1 MKQERPNLGIFRTLR
16 VALIL
21 WAFCCVPCAFS
32 SDAAKS
38 KYESSAGNYAA
49 LMDYDMASAAK
60 PNSKF
65 FKEAKSAADS
75 GDPYAQYIVGVCYYM
90 GAGVERDCQQA
101 AMNFSKSAFSGNKYG
116 QLGLGFCM
124 MEGCGLEEN
133 PKAAAGYF
141 EKSGLASAKNALG
154 VCYYKGAG
162 TEFNPKLAVELF
174 KDAASKGCN
183 RAKASLG
190 RAYIEGL
197 GVEKT

>member
-75 GDPYAQYIVGVCYYM
+75 GDPYAQ
-90 GAGVERDCQQA
+90 
-101 AMNFSKSAFSGNKYG
+101 
-116 QLGLGFCM
+116 
-124 MEGCGLEEN
+124 
-133 PKAAAGYF
+133 
-141 EKSGLASAKNALG
+141 
-154 VCYYKGAG
+154 
-162 TEFNPKLAVELF
+162 
-174 KDAASKGCN
+174 
-183 RAKASLG
+183 
-190 RAYIEGL
+190 
-197 GVEKT
+197 